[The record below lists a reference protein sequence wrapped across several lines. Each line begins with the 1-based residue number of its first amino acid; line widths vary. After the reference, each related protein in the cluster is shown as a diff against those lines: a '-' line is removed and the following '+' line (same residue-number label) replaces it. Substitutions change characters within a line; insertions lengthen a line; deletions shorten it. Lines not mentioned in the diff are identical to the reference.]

1 MRYVGK
7 LENGKQFDANTGGKP
22 FSFVLGRGE
31 VIAGWDQGLAGMN
44 VGGER
49 RLTIPAKL
57 AYGNQ
62 KIPGIP
68 PNSTLKFDVKLVEV
82 K

>member
-7 LENGKQFDANTGGKP
+7 LTNGKIFDQCIKGKP
-22 FSFVLGRGE
+22 FSFKLGRGE
-31 VIAGWDQGLAGMN
+31 VIKGWDEGVKGMQ
-44 VGGER
+44 VGSER
-49 RLTIPAKL
+49 RLTCPPKL

-68 PNSTLKFDVKLVEV
+68 PNSTLVFDVKLVEI